1 MTVHRSLI
9 SRLIGSVPGVRGF
22 QAFFVRQRLVRRG
35 LASVKLRRRLTKT
48 EWVETLMHGGS
59 VKWLLLISS
68 AALLS
73 WATAGAF
80 GTGWEVERLVIGGLV
95 TFLAMAL
102 LWMNHPRVWA
112 DNSRLLLIFGALIA
126 HVHMVRWVTG
136 SAIDSGAPGPRSLSE
151 ADAIEFWELAV
162 PYALAP
168 LAISVLLGQRLGIVV
183 AIFASL
189 FGSMLRG
196 GMDARFLVISLL
208 TGFVASMATRDVR
221 RRSDLLRAGVMVGV
235 TTVVLSAMMGHLGR
249 IDFEKLSELH
259 WQSLGWKC
267 AAAFGS
273 GLVAAFVVSG
283 LLPVIEGLFRIT
295 TPVTWLEL
303 ADLNHPLLKRMTIEA
318 PGTYHHSLMVAQLS
332 EAAAESI
339 GANAAMVRVCS
350 YFHDIGKLV
359 KPEYFIENARHGRNA
374 HEDLAPTM
382 SALVIIA
389 HVKEGV
395 DLAIKHRLN
404 REIIDV
410 IQQHHGTSSVY
421 YFYKR
426 ALEQREQELEEA
438 GPEAFADVSE
448 VDEDSFRYHGP
459 KPQSRECAIISLAD
473 SIESASRSLEKVTAQ
488 RIDQLVDD
496 IMERR
501 LIDGQ
506 MKECELL
513 MTEYEEIGESF
524 KRTLRSMLH
533 TRIAYPKQS
542 DKRDATAQLKG
553 ARLMKPSRS
562 TRASKVDAGV

>member
-1 MTVHRSLI
+1 MRSLLF
-9 SRLIGSVPGVRGF
+9 RLLASVPGVRGARSF
-22 QAFFVRQRLVRRG
+22 LARQRLIRRG
-35 LASVKLRRRLTKT
+35 MASVKLRRRLTKT
-48 EWVETLMHGGS
+48 EWVESLRHGEW
-59 VKWLLLISS
+59 VRWLLLVCV
-68 AALLS
+68 ALLLS
-73 WATAGAF
+73 WTAAGSAL
-80 GTGWEVERLVIGGLV
+80 EVEPMVIGGLM

-102 LWMNHPRVWA
+102 LWMNHPKVWA
-112 DNSRLLLIFGALIA
+112 DNSRLLLIFGTLIA
-126 HVHMVRWVTG
+126 HVQMVRWVTG
-136 SAIDSGAPGPRSLSE
+136 SAMDSGAPGPHSLSQ
-151 ADAIEFWELAV
+151 ADVSEFWELAV

-168 LAISVLLGQRLGIVV
+168 LVISVLLGQRLGIVV
-183 AIFASL
+183 SIFASL

-196 GMDARFLVISLL
+196 GIDARFLVISLL

-221 RRSDLLRAGVMVGV
+221 RRGDLLRAGAMVGL
-235 TTVVLSAMMGHLGR
+235 TTLILSAMMGHLGR
-249 IDFEKLSELH
+249 IDFQNLSDLRWE
-259 WQSLGWKC
+259 SLGWKC

-303 ADLNHPLLKRMTIEA
+303 ADLNHPLLKRMTIDA

-332 EAAAESI
+332 EAAAEVI

-410 IQQHHGTSSVY
+410 IQQHHGTSLVY

-426 ALEQREQELEEA
+426 ALELRQLEIEETA
-438 GPEAFADVSE
+438 PEEDSDIPP

-459 KPQSRECAIISLAD
+459 RPQSRECAIISLAD
-473 SIESASRSLEKVTAQ
+473 SIESASRSLEKVTPQ
-488 RIDQLVDD
+488 KIDQLVDD
-496 IMERR
+496 ILKRR
-501 LIDGQ
+501 LIEGQ
-506 MKECELL
+506 MKECDLL
-513 MTEYEEIGESF
+513 MTEYEAIGESF

-533 TRIAYPKQS
+533 TRIAYPKPV
-542 DKRDATAQLKG
+542 DKRESSVFLK
-553 ARLMKPSRS
+553 APRPEK
-562 TRASKVDAGV
+562 TDRAHKIA

>member
-59 VKWLLLISS
+59 VKGLLLISS

-553 ARLMKPSRS
+553 ARPMKPSRS

>member
-1 MTVHRSLI
+1 MMTASMRSVL
-9 SRLIGSVPGVRGF
+9 SRLLTVIPGVRGARSF
-22 QAFFVRQRLVRRG
+22 LARQRLIRRG
-35 LASVKLRRRLTKT
+35 MASVKLRRRLTKT
-48 EWVETLMHGGS
+48 EWVESLRHGRGIR
-59 VKWLLLISS
+59 WLLLACVALMLSWTAAG
-68 AALLS
+68 AAL
-73 WATAGAF
+73 
-80 GTGWEVERLVIGGLV
+80 EVERIVIGALM

-102 LWMNHPRVWA
+102 LWMNHPKVWA
-112 DNSRLLLIFGALIA
+112 DNSRLLLIFGTLIA
-126 HVHMVRWVTG
+126 HVEMVRWVTG
-136 SAIDSGAPGPRSLSE
+136 SAMDSGAPGPHSLSQ
-151 ADAIEFWELAV
+151 ADVSEFWELAV

-168 LAISVLLGQRLGIVV
+168 LVISVLLGQRLGIVV
-183 AIFASL
+183 SIFASL

-196 GMDARFLVISLL
+196 GIDARFLVISLL
-208 TGFVASMATRDVR
+208 TGFVASMSTRDVR
-221 RRSDLLRAGVMVGV
+221 RRGDLLRAGAMVGLS
-235 TTVVLSAMMGHLGR
+235 TVILSAMMGHLSQ
-249 IDFEKLSELH
+249 IDFQNLAELH
-259 WQSLGWKC
+259 WESLGWKC

-303 ADLNHPLLKRMTIEA
+303 ADLNHPLLKRMTIDA

-332 EAAAESI
+332 EAAAEAI

-404 REIIDV
+404 REIVDV
-410 IQQHHGTSSVY
+410 IQQHHGTSLVY

-426 ALEQREQELEEA
+426 AIEQRE
-438 GPEAFADVSE
+438 SE
-448 VDEDSFRYHGP
+448 IEGTDLREDSDISPVDEDSFRYHGP
-459 KPQSRECAIISLAD
+459 RPQSRECAIISLAD

-488 RIDQLVDD
+488 KIDQLVDD
-496 IMERR
+496 ILERR
-501 LIDGQ
+501 LIEGQ
-506 MKECELL
+506 MKECDLL
-513 MTEYEEIGESF
+513 MTEYEAIGESF

-533 TRIAYPKQS
+533 TRIAYPKPA
-542 DKRDATAQLKG
+542 DKRESSVFLKSP
-553 ARLMKPSRS
+553 RPEKTDRS
-562 TRASKVDAGV
+562 QKIA

>member
-9 SRLIGSVPGVRGF
+9 SRLIGSVPGVRWF
-22 QAFFVRQRLVRRG
+22 QSFFVRQRLVRRG

-59 VKWLLLISS
+59 VKGLLLISS

-126 HVHMVRWVTG
+126 HVQMVRWVTG

-151 ADAIEFWELAV
+151 ADSIEFWELAV

-196 GMDARFLVISLL
+196 GMDARFLVISVL

-249 IDFEKLSELH
+249 IDFQNLAELH
-259 WQSLGWKC
+259 WEPLGWKC

-303 ADLNHPLLKRMTIEA
+303 ADLNHPLLKRMTIDA

-332 EAAAESI
+332 EAAAEVI

-404 REIIDV
+404 REIVDV
-410 IQQHHGTSSVY
+410 IQQHHGTSLVY

-426 ALEQREQELEEA
+426 AIEQRESEIEGTDLRED
-438 GPEAFADVSE
+438 ADISP

-459 KPQSRECAIISLAD
+459 RPQSRECAIISLAD

-488 RIDQLVDD
+488 KIDQLVDD
-496 IMERR
+496 ILERR
-501 LIDGQ
+501 LIEGQ
-506 MKECELL
+506 MKECDLL
-513 MTEYEEIGESF
+513 MTEYEAIGESF

-533 TRIAYPKQS
+533 TRISYPKPA
-542 DKRDATAQLKG
+542 DKRESSVFLKQP
-553 ARLMKPSRS
+553 RLEKTDRS
-562 TRASKVDAGV
+562 QKIA

>member
-1 MTVHRSLI
+1 M
-9 SRLIGSVPGVRGF
+9 
-22 QAFFVRQRLVRRG
+22 
-35 LASVKLRRRLTKT
+35 
-48 EWVETLMHGGS
+48 
-59 VKWLLLISS
+59 
-68 AALLS
+68 
-73 WATAGAF
+73 
-80 GTGWEVERLVIGGLV
+80 
-95 TFLAMAL
+95 TFLAIAL
-102 LWMNHPRVWA
+102 LWMNHPKVWG
-112 DNSRLLLIFGALIA
+112 DNSRLLLIFGTLIA
-126 HVHMVRWVTG
+126 HVEMVRWVTG
-136 SAIDSGAPGPRSLSE
+136 SAMDSGAPGPHSLSQ
-151 ADAIEFWELAV
+151 ADVSEFWELAV

-168 LAISVLLGQRLGIVV
+168 LVISVLLGQRLGIVV
-183 AIFASL
+183 SIFASL

-196 GMDARFLVISLL
+196 GVDARFLVISLL

-221 RRSDLLRAGVMVGV
+221 RRSDLLRAGAIVGL

-249 IDFEKLSELH
+249 IDFQNLSGLRWE
-259 WQSLGWKC
+259 SLGWKC

-303 ADLNHPLLKRMTIEA
+303 ADLNHPLLKRMTIDA

-332 EAAAESI
+332 EAAAEVI

-359 KPEYFIENARHGRNA
+359 KPEYFIENARYGRNA

-410 IQQHHGTSSVY
+410 IQQHHGTSLVY

-426 ALEQREQELEEA
+426 ALEQRERELEEVAA
-438 GPEAFADVSE
+438 GEDSDIPP

-459 KPQSRECAIISLAD
+459 RPQSRECAIISLAD
-473 SIESASRSLEKVTAQ
+473 SIESASRSLEKVTPQ
-488 RIDQLVDD
+488 KIDQLVDD
-496 IMERR
+496 ILERR
-501 LIDGQ
+501 LIEGQ
-506 MKECELL
+506 MKECDLL
-513 MTEYEEIGESF
+513 MTEYEAIGESF

-533 TRIAYPKQS
+533 TRIAYPKPV
-542 DKRDATAQLKG
+542 DKRDSGVVVKSSRPEKG
-553 ARLMKPSRS
+553 DKMHKIA
-562 TRASKVDAGV
+562 